1 MAAPLSLQPIAFPP
15 PPHRIPPPAGN
26 LIFALPQLRLLP
38 LRHTIRT
45 HAKFDK
51 FDGRVEQENNL
62 PATPSELRLPQ
73 LLSQANNQEEEDD
86 DDDR

>member
-38 LRHTIRT
+38 LRHIIRT
-45 HAKFDK
+45 HAK

-62 PATPSELRLPQ
+62 PATPPELRLPQ
-73 LLSQANNQEEEDD
+73 LLSQTNNQEEEEDD
-86 DDDR
+86 DDR